1 MMIAEEHS
9 LLLPAAPDLIWGTV
23 AFVVIALAVY
33 KLAWPTFLNVLD
45 ERRQKIDE
53 GLRAAAIARDEVE
66 AERAK
71 LAEERNEAHREAAAI
86 REQAQANASEI
97 VADAQK
103 AAQAEAKRI
112 SEATARQIAADTEV
126 ARRTLQSDVGTLA
139 SDLASRIVGAQMVDE
154 QISKKVVDSF
164 LDELEAALPA
174 KVNEEA

>member
-23 AFVVIALAVY
+23 AFVVIAVAVY

-86 REQAQANASEI
+86 REQAQANA
-97 VADAQK
+97 
-103 AAQAEAKRI
+103 
-112 SEATARQIAADTEV
+112 RQIAADTDV
-126 ARRTLQSDVGTLA
+126 ARRTLQSEVGTLA

-164 LDELEAALPA
+164 LDELEAAMPA